1 MKLELALA
9 LYQSAQCLSVAI
21 AIFLAVLAIGVFV
34 FNIDDAW
41 SSYEKVAEKG
51 KKMLKYALRILIAAF
66 VFTVFASLPGI
77 EDLYKVRISLIKYEM
92 SSPENVK
99 GAVETIERIGAKL
112 ECKYFGCKDDKK

>member
-9 LYQSAQCLSVAI
+9 LYQYAQNLLAGTALVLVA
-21 AIFLAVLAIGVFV
+21 LAFWLVDELDKKRIKYAKYCGVLA
-34 FNIDDAW
+34 
-41 SSYEKVAEKG
+41 
-51 KKMLKYALRILIAAF
+51 L
-66 VFTVFASLPGI
+66 VFASLALLPGI
-77 EDLYKVRISLIKYEM
+77 EDLYKMRIALIKYEI